1 MTDHLTQARLDEL
14 WTFDDASESE
24 RRFREE
30 LIRVPSGIQVA
41 AELTTQLARAIGLQ
55 GRFDEADALL
65 DSVEGGGGVVLA
77 RTLLERGRLRNS
89 SGHPDAAIPLFEEAL
104 AAASAVGEDFLAIDA
119 AHMLGIADPARVGH
133 WTARALE
140 TVDETS
146 DRRAKRWAVSLHNNL
161 GWALSEAGNLTGALA
176 EFELAA
182 DAARD
187 YGTPQQRVWAQ
198 EAIDEAIATLGKR
211 TPPTS

>member
-14 WTFDDASESE
+14 WTFDDAAESE

-30 LIRVPSGIQVA
+30 LARAPGGTQVS
-41 AELTTQLARAIGLQ
+41 AELTTQLARALGLQ

-65 DSVEGGGGVVLA
+65 DSVNTGSGMVLA
-77 RTLLERGRLRNS
+77 RALLERGRLRNS
-89 SGHPDAAIPLFEEAL
+89 SGHPDVAIPLFEEAL
-104 AAASAVGEDFLAIDA
+104 AAASAVGDDFLAIDS
-119 AHMLGIADPARVGH
+119 AHMLAIADPARIAH
-133 WTARALE
+133 WTARAFE
-140 TVDETS
+140 TVDETT

-161 GWALSEAGNLTGALA
+161 GWARSEAGNPTGALA

-198 EAIDEAIATLGKR
+198 EAIDQAVAALGKAQQ
-211 TPPTS
+211 

>member
-14 WTFDDASESE
+14 WTFDEPSESE
-24 RRFREE
+24 HRFREE
-30 LIRVPSGIQVA
+30 LTRVSEGSHIA
-41 AELTTQLARAIGLQ
+41 AELSTQLARAIGLQ
-55 GRFDEADALL
+55 NRFDEADALL
-65 DSVEGGGGVVLA
+65 DSVDDGSGVVLA

-89 SGHPDAAIPLFEEAL
+89 DGHPDAAIPLLEEAL
-104 AAASAVGEDFLAIDA
+104 AVASAVGNDFLAIDA
-119 AHMLGIADPARVGH
+119 AHMLGIADPARVEH
-133 WTARALE
+133 WTTRALE
-140 TVDETS
+140 TVDETT
-146 DRRAKRWAVSLHNNL
+146 DHRAKRWAVSLHNNL

-198 EAIDEAIATLGKR
+198 EAIDETVAALGKR
-211 TPPTS
+211 SQ

>member
-1 MTDHLTQARLDEL
+1 VTDHLRQARLDEL

-30 LIRVPSGIQVA
+30 LVRVPVGSQVA
-41 AELTTQLARAIGLQ
+41 TELTTQLARALGLQ

-65 DSVEGGGGVVLA
+65 DSVDDGSGVVLA

-89 SGHPDAAIPLFEEAL
+89 GGHPDTAIPLFEEAL
-104 AAASAVGEDFLAIDA
+104 AAASAVGDDFLAIDA
-119 AHMLGIADPARVGH
+119 AHMLGIADPARVEH

-140 TVDETS
+140 TVDETT

-161 GWALSEAGNLTGALA
+161 GWARSEAGNLTGALA

-187 YGTPQQRVWAQ
+187 YGTPQQQAWAQ
-198 EAIDEAIATLGKR
+198 QAIDEVVEAIGKR
-211 TPPTS
+211 AP

>member
-1 MTDHLTQARLDEL
+1 VTDHLTQARLDEL

-30 LIRVPSGIQVA
+30 LARVPVGSQIS
-41 AELTTQLARAIGLQ
+41 AEFTTQLARALGQQ
-55 GRFDEADALL
+55 GRFDEADSLL
-65 DSVEGGGGVVLA
+65 DSVDTGSGVVLA
-77 RTLLERGRLRNS
+77 RALLERGRLRNS
-89 SGHPDAAIPLFEEAL
+89 SGHPDVAIPLFEEAL
-104 AAASAVGEDFLAIDA
+104 AAASAEGNDFLAIDA
-119 AHMLGIADPARVGH
+119 AHMLGIADAPRIEH

-140 TVDETS
+140 TVDETT

-161 GWALSEAGNLTGALA
+161 GWALSDAGNLTGALA

-198 EAIDEAIATLGKR
+198 EAIDEAVAAIGKQ
-211 TPPTS
+211 TS

>member
-1 MTDHLTQARLDEL
+1 VTDHLTQARLDEL

-30 LIRVPSGIQVA
+30 LTGFPAGSQVA
-41 AELTTQLARAIGLQ
+41 AELMTQLARTLGLQ
-55 GRFDEADALL
+55 GRFDEADAVL
-65 DSVEGGGGVVLA
+65 DAMGDVSGVVLA
-77 RTLLERGRLRNS
+77 RSLLERGRLRNS
-89 SGHPDAAIPLFEEAL
+89 SAHPDVAIPLFEEAL
-104 AAASAVGEDFLAIDA
+104 AASSAVGNDFLAIDA
-119 AHMLGIADPARVGH
+119 AHMLGIADPARIEH

-140 TVDETS
+140 TVDETK

-161 GWALSEAGNLTGALA
+161 GLALFDAGNLTGALA

-198 EAIDEAIATLGKR
+198 EAIDETVAAIGKEQ
-211 TPPTS
+211 